1 MWMQFD
7 FLYSILNM
15 YFLVFFRFVFVFL
28 LNLFIS
34 FFIVRVDQVGFN
46 VFLWFS
52 GISLYLVWS
61 LELFWNYNMV
71 LQ

>member
-34 FFIVRVDQVGFN
+34 FFIVGVDQVGFN